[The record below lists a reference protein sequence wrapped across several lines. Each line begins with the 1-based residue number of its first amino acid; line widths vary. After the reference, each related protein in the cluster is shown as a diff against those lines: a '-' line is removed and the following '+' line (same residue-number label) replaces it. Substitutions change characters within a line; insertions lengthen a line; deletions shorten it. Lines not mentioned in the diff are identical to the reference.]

1 MPTRLQISLMLSF
14 PSSARRFASSIC
26 PSLMLFFLPPLRPL
40 ALAAESPA
48 SVRSR
53 MMSRS
58 SSAINA
64 VIRKKNFPIAVEVSI
79 FSFKLSSSTPRF
91 FKSSA
96 SSMRCFV
103 ERLARSNFQMT
114 SVSPFL
120 RWSRQLSHSGR
131 LAFAPLSPWS
141 QKMRWQGHSYGVSH
155 PSSFS
160 ASICKS
166 KSCSKVEPRA

>member
-1 MPTRLQISLMLSF
+1 MPTFVQTSVILSL
-14 PSSARRFASSIC
+14 PSLARRFASSIC
-26 PSLMLFFLPPLRPL
+26 PSVMLFFLPPLRPL
-40 ALAAESPA
+40 ALAAASPA

-58 SSAINA
+58 SSAIEA
-64 VIRKKNFPIAVEVSI
+64 VMRKKNLPIAVEVSI
-79 FSFKLSSSTPRF
+79 FSFKLSNSTPRF

-96 SSMRCFV
+96 NSIRCLV
-103 ERLARSNFQMT
+103 ERLARSNFQMM

-141 QKMRWQGHSYGVSH
+141 QKTRSH
-155 PSSFS
+155 PSFS
-160 ASICKS
+160 AY
-166 KSCSKVEPRA
+166 V